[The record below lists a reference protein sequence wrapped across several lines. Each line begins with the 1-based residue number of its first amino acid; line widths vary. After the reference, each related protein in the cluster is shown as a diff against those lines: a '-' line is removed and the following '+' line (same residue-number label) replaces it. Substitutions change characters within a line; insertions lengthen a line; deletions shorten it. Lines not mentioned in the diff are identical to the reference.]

1 MDWNVSAVGKA
12 VPASY
17 VTNVKNGTLLVDVLN
32 KAAVANKRGPF
43 NNYDSTYHGGQGYII
58 TAMNGIKQ
66 DPANSKYWR
75 IFDEQ
80 TGGLIS
86 CGVSYYVPSENS
98 STIFRF
104 LQTSNSPSNN
114 NSVSGYCKP
123 APPTGQVS

>member
-1 MDWNVSAVGKA
+1 MDWDVGAVGKSI
-12 VPASY
+12 PDSY
-17 VTNVKNGTLLVDVLN
+17 VTNANNGTLLADILN
-32 KAAVANKRGPF
+32 KAAGADKRGPF

-86 CGVSYYVPSENS
+86 CGISYYVPSDNS
-98 STIFRF
+98 TSIFRF
-104 LQTSNSPSNN
+104 LQISNSSSYSNV
-114 NSVSGYCKP
+114 VSGYCKS